1 VSTLLQVKDLSGGH
15 GRVKVLRDFNLDVEA
30 GQVVAVLGPNG
41 AGKTTLLSTLA
52 GILPRMSGEVILDDR
67 PLPSG
72 RPVEANRAGVVLVP
86 DDRALFTPL
95 TVRENLRAACR
106 RGGLQPDDVLDT
118 FPALQSRWNITAGN
132 LSGGEQQMLA
142 VARSL
147 VQAPR
152 VLLIDEMSMGL
163 APVIVESLL
172 PKVRDIAD
180 RSGAVVILVEQHVG
194 LALEI
199 ADYAVVL
206 VHGDISLAGPASTLK
221 AQPEVLQTAYIGA
234 RAS

>member
-1 VSTLLQVKDLSGGH
+1 MDMVGSRCSAT
-15 GRVKVLRDFNLDVEA
+15 FNLDVEA
-30 GQVVAVLGPNG
+30 GQVVAVLGQRGRQDDAAIDPRRDSAPHVRRG
-41 AGKTTLLSTLA
+41 DPRRSPTAQWATCRSQPGRGRFRSPTTEPCS
-52 GILPRMSGEVILDDR
+52 
-67 PLPSG
+67 
-72 RPVEANRAGVVLVP
+72 
-86 DDRALFTPL
+86 TPL

-199 ADYAVVL
+199 ADYAAL
-206 VHGDISLAGPASTLK
+206 FPC
-221 AQPEVLQTAYIGA
+221 TAIF
-234 RAS
+234 RSPDRRRR